1 MNTEENA
8 NKPNLPLIWTPIVII
23 ILLILVFMAFL
34 VFRNQITTAPLDDF
48 DQMIVADGFHTINL
62 PSGQHF
68 ELSYEQNH
76 DRYFDGIVRH
86 TSMNHEA
93 NFPIV
98 SFDILVTSGDFA
110 DEDLVWT
117 IVEDH
122 HFTWRSLNGKS
133 PQGTINLLHTV
144 PMDQATEELLMSIE
158 VGDHVIIKGWDILS
172 IDGFS
177 DEGDYIGT
185 WMDAGCNTTLITEI
199 YINPD

>member
-1 MNTEENA
+1 MDPEETN
-8 NKPNLPLIWTPIVII
+8 NKTSLSLIWTPII
-23 ILLILVFMAFL
+23 ILVVLILAFMAYL
-34 VFRNQITTAPLDDF
+34 LLRDQGQTAPLQDF
-48 DQMIVADGFHTINL
+48 DKMVVADGFHTITL

-117 IVEDH
+117 SVSDH
-122 HFTWRSLNGKS
+122 HFTWRSLNGQS

-144 PMDQATEELLMSIE
+144 PMDQATEEQLMSIE
-158 VGDHVIIKGWDILS
+158 VGDHVMVKGWDILS

-177 DEGDYIGT
+177 DTGEYIGT

-199 YINPD
+199 YINPE

>member
-1 MNTEENA
+1 MNTEENP
-8 NKPNLPLIWTPIVII
+8 KKTYLSLIWTPILII
-23 ILLILVFMAFL
+23 VVLILAFMAYF
-34 VFRNQITTAPLDDF
+34 VIRDQINAAPLEDF
-48 DQMIVADGFHTINL
+48 DQMVVADGFHTITL

-76 DRYFDGIVRH
+76 DRFFDGIVRH
-86 TSMNHEA
+86 TSMNNEV

-117 IVEDH
+117 TVEDH

-144 PMDQATEELLMSIE
+144 PMDQAMEEMLMSIE
-158 VGDHVIIKGWDILS
+158 VGDHVIVKGWDILS

-177 DEGDYIGT
+177 EDGEYIGT

-199 YINPD
+199 YINPE